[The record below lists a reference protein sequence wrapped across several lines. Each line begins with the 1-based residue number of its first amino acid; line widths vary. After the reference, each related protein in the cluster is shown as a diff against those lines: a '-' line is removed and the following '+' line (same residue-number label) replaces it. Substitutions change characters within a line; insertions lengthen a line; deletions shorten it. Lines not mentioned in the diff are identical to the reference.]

1 MPPILSIIIT
11 ICIIAIAIR
20 IALKVTGCLVKII
33 IFGIALWVAT
43 MVLNLSFDF
52 MTDIF
57 NIFI

>member
-11 ICIIAIAIR
+11 ILIIVIAIR

-33 IFGIALWVAT
+33 IFGVALWVVM

-57 NIFI
+57 HIFI